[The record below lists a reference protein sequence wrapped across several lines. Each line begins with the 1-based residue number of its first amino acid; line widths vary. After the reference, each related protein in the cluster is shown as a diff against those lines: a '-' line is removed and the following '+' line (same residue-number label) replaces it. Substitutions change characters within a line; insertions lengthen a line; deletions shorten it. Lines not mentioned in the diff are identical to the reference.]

1 MGIPIKC
8 PHCKLAP
15 TSPVDYKDHLHS
27 KVHHDALNKLNLKL
41 NLKLREMRDKQRN
54 LQREADKGLE
64 TDKKQFCQ
72 TCSLIYKQSKTE
84 HNKTENHKMI
94 RRFLMPRCD
103 ICKIDFKSPMS
114 YEKHQAEYSHI
125 LKSRESREASANK
138 TKTETKNEEVDSQ
151 AEGLDMENLVTLDE
165 VGDVE
170 IPKDGAE
177 EDGEAKEE
185 KRQRRDKE
193 EEERKRRKE
202 KEEQERKKRKA
213 KEEKRQRRDKE

>member
-1 MGIPIKC
+1 MG
-8 PHCKLAP
+8 
-15 TSPVDYKDHLHS
+15 
-27 KVHHDALNKLNLKL
+27 
-41 NLKLREMRDKQRN
+41 
-54 LQREADKGLE
+54 
-64 TDKKQFCQ
+64 
-72 TCSLIYKQSKTE
+72 
-84 HNKTENHKMI
+84 ENHKMI

-185 KRQRRDKE
+185 EKRQRRDKE
-193 EEERKRRKE
+193 EEERERRKE
-202 KEEQERKKRKA
+202 KEEQVRKKRKA
-213 KEEKRQRRDKE
+213 KEEEERKKRRENDK